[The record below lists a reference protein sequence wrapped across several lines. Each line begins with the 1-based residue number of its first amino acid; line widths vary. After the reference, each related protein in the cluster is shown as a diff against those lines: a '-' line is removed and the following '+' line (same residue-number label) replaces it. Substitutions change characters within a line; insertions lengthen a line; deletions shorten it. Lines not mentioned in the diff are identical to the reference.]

1 MSKLFVSLQL
11 AFDRALDEDT
21 GQSLT
26 EYALILALVAVV
38 AMVALAFL
46 GDRVRTELTTVATS
60 L

>member
-1 MSKLFVSLQL
+1 MSKLFASLQL
-11 AFDRALDEDT
+11 VFYRALDDEA
-21 GQSLT
+21 GQSLA

-38 AMVALAFL
+38 AVVALSFL

>member
-1 MSKLFVSLQL
+1 MSKLFVRLQL
-11 AFDRALDEDT
+11 VFYRAFDDES

-38 AMVALAFL
+38 AMVALSFL
-46 GDRVRTELTTVATS
+46 GGRVRTALTTVATS